1 MELGLV
7 QTENYSFHSS
17 VVSLALRYPSKCEFF
32 SQCKFFQEINL
43 FLARENTGP

>member
-7 QTENYSFHSS
+7 QTENYSFYSS
-17 VVSLALRYPSKCEFF
+17 VVSLVLRYT
-32 SQCKFFQEINL
+32 SQCEFFQEINL

>member
-7 QTENYSFHSS
+7 QTENYSFYSS
-17 VVSLALRYPSKCEFF
+17 VVSLALRYT